1 MPLDVTDSTQW
12 ARLIAAL
19 PALHVLVNNAGVS
32 DSSALLE
39 TTDAAWDRTI
49 AINQRGVF
57 LGMRE
62 CIPAIARSGGGAV
75 VNVSS
80 VFGLR
85 SSPGYLAYRA
95 SKAAVVLMTRSVA
108 AAHGRD
114 GVRVNVICPGL
125 VRTPLLEAEDQVAVM
140 AMAEGLPLGRIA
152 EPEEIA
158 RAVTFLASDDAS
170 FITGSE
176 LIIDGG
182 QLHALTA
189 RGIRPRAR
197 ELTSIQVRDSLAPMQ
212 AVQLVAWE
220 QPAGGPRRSQAGAGP
235 GRGAAAGHRRR
246 PLPLRPAPDALA
258 RRDPALRAAVHARA
272 TRSAGHGR
280 RTRRR
285 RRRHRPR

>member
-1 MPLDVTDSTQW
+1 M
-12 ARLIAAL
+12 
-19 PALHVLVNNAGVS
+19 LVNNAGVS

-39 TTDAAWDRTI
+39 TSDAAWDRTI

-85 SSPGYLAYRA
+85 SSPGYLAYHA
-95 SKAAVVLMTRSVA
+95 SKAAVVLMTRSAA

-125 VRTPLLEAEDQVAVM
+125 VRTPLLEAEDQGAVT

-182 QLHALTA
+182 QLTH
-189 RGIRPRAR
+189 
-197 ELTSIQVRDSLAPMQ
+197 
-212 AVQLVAWE
+212 
-220 QPAGGPRRSQAGAGP
+220 
-235 GRGAAAGHRRR
+235 
-246 PLPLRPAPDALA
+246 
-258 RRDPALRAAVHARA
+258 
-272 TRSAGHGR
+272 
-280 RTRRR
+280 
-285 RRRHRPR
+285 

>member
-1 MPLDVTDSTQW
+1 MARSLRLAGRTALITGAAMGMGAAHAREFATEGAEVVLTDVADEPGQALANELRAAGHGASYARLDVTDSAQW
-12 ARLIAAL
+12 ARVVATL

-32 DSSALLE
+32 DSSALLA

-62 CIPAIARSGGGAV
+62 CIPLIARSGGGAV
-75 VNVSS
+75 VNVAS

-85 SSPGYLAYRA
+85 SSPGHLAYHA

-108 AAHGRD
+108 AAHGGD

-125 VRTPLLEAEDQVAVM
+125 VRTPLLEAEDQAAVA
-140 AMAEGLPLGRIA
+140 AMAERLPLGRIA

-158 RAVTFLASDDAS
+158 RAVVFLASDDAS

-182 QLHALTA
+182 QLTC
-189 RGIRPRAR
+189 
-197 ELTSIQVRDSLAPMQ
+197 
-212 AVQLVAWE
+212 
-220 QPAGGPRRSQAGAGP
+220 
-235 GRGAAAGHRRR
+235 
-246 PLPLRPAPDALA
+246 
-258 RRDPALRAAVHARA
+258 
-272 TRSAGHGR
+272 
-280 RTRRR
+280 
-285 RRRHRPR
+285 